1 MSIRVIFKN
10 LLHKSAPRSS
20 SRSVRRQSNLQ
31 LEALETRLVPYSI
44 SGDAWPSPQLITLSF
59 MPDGTNMGGVQSNL
73 FATFNAKF
81 GTPSVWQNQF
91 LKAAQ
96 VWAQQTNINFA
107 VVPDSGADVGSGNYQ
122 QGDPSM
128 GDIRIG
134 AFNFGSST
142 LAMAYMPP
150 PADNYSLAGD
160 IAFDSGQVFNIN
172 QTFDLFTVAAHEIGH
187 SLGLYESSLTSAV
200 MYQTY
205 LSKFTALGSD
215 DISGIRSIY
224 GGARSYD
231 AFGGTNNSLANAT
244 NLTGLIDSNST
255 VLETGLDI
263 TNTSQKEYFTI
274 TAPATTTGTMTV
286 SVQSSGLSLLSPSLT
301 VYNSSQT
308 QVGYVS
314 GAGQY
319 GTTLTLNIT
328 GVTPGQQFYVKVGGA
343 DTTAFSTGHYALT
356 FAFAGIAPQPVP
368 LPNTQV
374 LNGSPISGS
383 GGQAM
388 NRLLVQGAVA
398 QEGNN
403 SQGNNSQGNNSQAGP
418 ASGGDAG
425 DVLQSA
431 AGQFDFMEP
440 GSPNQMFVA
449 QAYQDLLDRPVDSS
463 GLQSWSGALDAGTLT
478 RNQVVQGIENSLEGR
493 TLAVNNAYQQI
504 LGRQADTNGLN
515 NFVQFLQ
522 NGGTL
527 QQLNAIL
534 ASSPE
539 FQNDAQAQNTT
550 TGLTTA
556 NEKTVDFLFQKV
568 LDRTADSS
576 GLASFSTAL
585 DNGTTPL
592 MVASAVVFSAEADA
606 DLVNGFYTRFL
617 KRSADSAGLQQFTQA
632 LGNGG
637 DVEAVVAGIVGSNE
651 YFGLTQAPSQS

>member
-1 MSIRVIFKN
+1 M
-10 LLHKSAPRSS
+10 
-20 SRSVRRQSNLQ
+20 
-31 LEALETRLVPYSI
+31 
-44 SGDAWPSPQLITLSF
+44 
-59 MPDGTNMGGVQSNL
+59 
-73 FATFNAKF
+73 
-81 GTPSVWQNQF
+81 
-91 LKAAQ
+91 
-96 VWAQQTNINFA
+96 
-107 VVPDSGADVGSGNYQ
+107 
-122 QGDPSM
+122 
-128 GDIRIG
+128 
-134 AFNFGSST
+134 
-142 LAMAYMPP
+142 
-150 PADNYSLAGD
+150 
-160 IAFDSGQVFNIN
+160 
-172 QTFDLFTVAAHEIGH
+172 
-187 SLGLYESSLTSAV
+187 
-200 MYQTY
+200 
-205 LSKFTALGSD
+205 
-215 DISGIRSIY
+215 
-224 GGARSYD
+224 
-231 AFGGTNNSLANAT
+231 
-244 NLTGLIDSNST
+244 
-255 VLETGLDI
+255 LETGLDI

-356 FAFAGIAPQPVP
+356 FAFAGIAPQQIP

-388 NRLLVQGAVA
+388 NAALVQAAVA
-398 QEGNN
+398 QEADNGPGNGPGN
-403 SQGNNSQGNNSQAGP
+403 GQANGQGNGQGNGQDNGLVKRLSSQA
-418 ASGGDAG
+418 ASGGGAG
-425 DVLQSA
+425 DVQQSA

-493 TLAVNNAYQQI
+493 TLAVNHAYQQI
-504 LGRQADTNGLN
+504 LGRQADTSGLN

-522 NGGTL
+522 NGGTV

-539 FQNDAQAQNTT
+539 FQNEAQAQNTT

-568 LDRTADSS
+568 LNRTADSS
-576 GLASFSTAL
+576 GLASLSTAL

-592 MVASAVVFSAEADA
+592 TVATAVVFSAEANA
-606 DLVNGFYTRFL
+606 DLVNGFYTKFL
-617 KRSADSAGLQQFTQA
+617 KRSADNAGLQQFTQA

-651 YFGLTQAPSQS
+651 YFELTQAQSQS